1 MTTRTYM
8 VVDRRHDHSFRIPRP
23 DLSAKLGTPNAC
35 NDCHDQKSPE
45 WAAAA
50 IEQWYGRNRKGFQ
63 NYTAAFEAAWN
74 SRADAGSL
82 LAGVAAD
89 PDAPAFARASAL
101 SELAPY
107 LSSANANLARTAL
120 SDSDPMVRI
129 GALGLLEGVPAQEVW
144 PLVAPLLSDSSRGV
158 RIRAA
163 ALLAAVPTASQPAPD
178 RESFERAAAEFI
190 AAQRLNA
197 DRPEARTSL
206 GNFYARRA
214 LAGEAKA
221 EYEAALRL
229 SPRYAPAAINLA
241 DLYRQLG
248 SDADGENVLRT
259 AIAASPQDAGLHHAL
274 GLALTRLK
282 RPTDALEEFRRAAEI
297 EPDRARYA
305 YVYAVALH
313 SAGHGDE
320 ATSVL
325 KKALEQHPSDRDI
338 LVALINF
345 NRDAGDIASALS
357 YAERLAPLAPNDG
370 TVTALVQTLRDQVKK
385 QNAR

>member
-1 MTTRTYM
+1 
-8 VVDRRHDHSFRIPRP
+8 
-23 DLSAKLGTPNAC
+23 
-35 NDCHDQKSPE
+35 
-45 WAAAA
+45 
-50 IEQWYGRNRKGFQ
+50 
-63 NYTAAFEAAWN
+63 
-74 SRADAGSL
+74 
-82 LAGVAAD
+82 
-89 PDAPAFARASAL
+89 
-101 SELAPY
+101 
-107 LSSANANLARTAL
+107 
-120 SDSDPMVRI
+120 
-129 GALGLLEGVPAQEVW
+129 LLEGVPAQEVW
-144 PLVAPLLSDSSRGV
+144 PLVAPLLSDSSGGV

-197 DRPEARTSL
+197 DRPEARTSF

-241 DLYRQLG
+241 DLHRQLG
-248 SDADGENVLRT
+248 SDADGQNVLQT
-259 AIAASPQDAGLHHAL
+259 AIAASPQDAGLYHAL

-282 RPTDALEEFRRAAEI
+282 QPTDALEEFRRATEI

-305 YVYAVALH
+305 YVYAVAFH